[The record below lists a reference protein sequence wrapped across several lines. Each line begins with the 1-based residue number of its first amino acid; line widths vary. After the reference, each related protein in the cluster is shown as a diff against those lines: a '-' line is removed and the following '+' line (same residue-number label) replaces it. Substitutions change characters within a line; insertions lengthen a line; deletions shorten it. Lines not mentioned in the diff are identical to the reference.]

1 MKWFVQFFMILVLL
15 VPSAV
20 LTNKNYR
27 IAVLPFDK
35 INKEKNLELETLSVG
50 ISETLSGALS
60 NVNNFIVIDS
70 YRVKKYLLENV
81 EFSQTIGTDSEK
93 GIERLRRV
101 AQKKLEGDYLVY
113 GSFYKIGNQ
122 IKLDAKFLNV
132 ESGKVL
138 KAASVHGVY
147 PDKIFEL
154 QEDLAK
160 KLTGAINGN
169 VNERQ
174 TESMNE
180 FISSTNNYEAYQYYI
195 QARVEHLKYNQNDY
209 PKALRLYKKSLGL
222 DPKFALAWAGM
233 SEVNALWGYQIKF
246 AGGDDKPMLKQAI
259 QDGLKAVKMGQNLY
273 QTHRAL
279 SLAYVENADFD
290 KARAAIEHGYKLND
304 RDPEILYVKAQ
315 VSNVENKDM
324 ARPGT
329 ESNKYIMQCL
339 NINPELII
347 ARWGYA
353 FSLAAIGK
361 KDEALAEY
369 EKVLT
374 VNPLHTPS
382 LYNMALIYY
391 DKKDYRKTI
400 QYAQKASAVVPDVP
414 HYDYTVGNAYYQL
427 GDWVNAETAYRLVLK
442 KNPAYKDA
450 LFGLA
455 NTLYMQKKYGEARD
469 AYVGVLKLKPD
480 YPGAEEWRKIS
491 EDLMNKK

>member
-1 MKWFVQFFMILVLL
+1 MKWFAQFLMILVFL

-20 LTNKNYR
+20 FTNKNYR

-81 EFSQTIGTDSEK
+81 EFSQAIGTDSEK

-113 GSFYKIGNQ
+113 GSFYKIGSQ

-138 KAASVHGVY
+138 TAASVHGVY

-160 KLTGAINGN
+160 KLTSAINGN

-180 FISSTNNYEAYQYYI
+180 FISSTNNFIAYQYYI
-195 QARVEHLKYNQNDY
+195 QARVEHLKYNQKDY
-209 PKALRLYKKSLGL
+209 PRALGLYKKSLGL

-233 SEVNALWGYQIKF
+233 SEVNALWGYQIKY
-246 AGGDDKPMLKQAI
+246 AGGNYKPMLEQAI
-259 QDGLKAVKMGQNLY
+259 QDGLKAVEMGQNLY

-279 SLAYVENADFD
+279 SLAYVENDNFE
-290 KARAAIEHGYKLND
+290 KARDAIKLGYELND

-315 VSNVENKDM
+315 VVNWDNKDM
-324 ARPGT
+324 AKPGT

-347 ARWGYA
+347 ARWSLA
-353 FSLAAIGK
+353 FALAAIGK

-374 VNPLHTPS
+374 VNPLHAAS
-382 LYNMALIYY
+382 LHNMALIYY
-391 DKKDYRKTI
+391 DRKDYRNTI
-400 QYAQKASAVVPDVP
+400 QFAQKASAVVHDVP
-414 HYDYTVGNAYYQL
+414 QYDCTVGLGYYGL
-427 GDWVNAETAYRLVLK
+427 GDWVNAEAAYRLALK
-442 KNPAYKDA
+442 KNPAYEDA
-450 LFGLA
+450 LFNLA
-455 NTLYMQKKYGEARD
+455 GALYMQKRYGEARD
-469 AYVGVLKLKPD
+469 AYAGVLKLKPD
-480 YPGAEEWRKIS
+480 YPGAEEWRKKS
-491 EDLMNKK
+491 EDLMKKK